1 MPPAILN
8 DVGASYRHQVLEL
21 SFRAEVSGE
30 EELSKKLIKGFGTD
44 RLIAEEF
51 SGWIY
56 EAAKRHRIEP
66 ELIASLISVE
76 SSFRKVVVSHRGA
89 VGPAQVKPKHWQD
102 FCGNNDL
109 YDPEQNVYCGAMI
122 LSYLI
127 DRCRGNANCALSAY
141 NVGFYGDRWQAG
153 KRYIAKIDRRLDALQ
168 NLAL

>member
-1 MPPAILN
+1 MCIR
-8 DVGASYRHQVLEL
+8 DS
-21 SFRAEVSGE
+21 
-30 EELSKKLIKGFGTD
+30 
-44 RLIAEEF
+44 
-51 SGWIY
+51 
-56 EAAKRHRIEP
+56 RIEA

-76 SSFRKVVVSHRGA
+76 SSFRKSVVSHRGA

-127 DRCRGNANCALSAY
+127 DRCHGEYGCALSAY

-153 KRYIAKIDRRLDALQ
+153 KRYIAKIDRRLDTLQ
-168 NLAL
+168 NLAM